1 VWISVSGKPPQES
14 HEFKAS
20 LGYTVGCQE
29 EKEREEGE
37 ENLGGLVRVNTS

>member
-1 VWISVSGKPPQES
+1 MDFSVREASTG
-14 HEFKAS
+14 EFKAS